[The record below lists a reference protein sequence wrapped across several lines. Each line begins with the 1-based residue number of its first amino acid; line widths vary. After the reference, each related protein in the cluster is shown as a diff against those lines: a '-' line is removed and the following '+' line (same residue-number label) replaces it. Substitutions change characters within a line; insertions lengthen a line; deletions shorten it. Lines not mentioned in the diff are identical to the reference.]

1 MNKGVAHSL
10 THCETTT
17 RVTLVVLLLLLASAL
32 RADARD
38 EILGATLREHAVTVL
53 RDAFAQT
60 GSLVAAVAL
69 AWNGIDSEDVL
80 ARLGGQ
86 AREGV
91 PGRRVEVWRIV
102 AQSTL
107 RGDLRDEMTDA
118 LRTVAM
124 DESTSDRASALGA
137 LARLGAGFDE
147 SQERALRDVAL
158 RNEGPVKLGA
168 LWALA
173 KNGGENQAAD
183 VQAIATLLL
192 TDRASS
198 NIAATALRD
207 LGGID
212 AQSLEALRRAS
223 ADTDSDRVEILG
235 VLATHDEGSA
245 RTRADMLV
253 RYISNTA
260 SSASVKV
267 AVCRI
272 VADVGVSS
280 HVPTVARALE
290 DEAIDVRVAAAAA
303 LLRIE
308 RRANLP
314 IAPLDWTVIA
324 LYTIALLAVGWYY
337 SRRSKSTED
346 YLLGGRTMRPFAVG
360 LSLFASLLSTLSYLG
375 SPGELIRYGP
385 LFTGALLGYP
395 FAFFF
400 TAWFVIPTIV
410 KLPVTSAYEI
420 LEIRF
425 GLAVRMLGSVFF
437 LALRFVWMA
446 VIIYATTEK
455 VLIPILGFD
464 PDRVPLVCAL
474 LGAVT
479 LVYTSMGG
487 LRAVVLT
494 DVVQTAIL
502 FGGAIL
508 TLVLITHSLG
518 GFGALW
524 PDTWVSHW
532 PEPIYGYSSTARM
545 SLLGISLASFTWYVC
560 TMASDQIVVQ
570 RYLATRDAKAA
581 RRALW
586 ISLVTDAAVTLFLA
600 VLGLALMA
608 YFAAH
613 PFRTPDGPGPFAYA
627 DQLFPRF
634 ILIGF
639 PAGITGLVISG
650 LLAAAMSSLSSGLN
664 STSTVITVDFIERF
678 RKNTLSDTAKIR
690 NTKIVSVVVGVVVVV
705 MGTFVGVVEGNL
717 LEVAYKAVNLLV
729 SPLAGLF
736 FMAIFIPWS
745 TSVGT
750 IVGSLACLA
759 VVISVNYWKQLTG
772 TAGISFVWAM
782 PFGLLAQIVVGGVVS
797 LLPLARK
804 TES

>member
-1 MNKGVAHSL
+1 MSGINKSVARLL
-10 THCETTT
+10 THSETTT
-17 RVTLVVLLLLLASAL
+17 RVTLAVLLLLFASAL
-32 RADARD
+32 RADDRD
-38 EILGATLREHAVTVL
+38 EILAAAVREHAVTVL

-60 GSLVAAVAL
+60 GSLEAAEAL

-80 ARLGGQ
+80 GRLGGQ
-86 AREGV
+86 AREGA

-107 RGDLRDEMTDA
+107 RSDLRDEMTDA

-147 SQERALRDVAL
+147 PQERALRDVAL
-158 RNEGPVKLGA
+158 RNDGPMKLAA

-173 KNGGENQAAD
+173 KNGGENRTAD
-183 VQAIATLLL
+183 VQAIATLLA
-192 TDRASS
+192 TNRSSS

-207 LGGID
+207 LGGLD
-212 AQSLEALRRAS
+212 AQSLEELRRAS
-223 ADTDSDRVEILG
+223 ADPLSDRVEIVG
-235 VLATHDEGSA
+235 VLATHDEGAA
-245 RTRADMLV
+245 RTRAADMLV
-253 RYISNTA
+253 HYIDNAA
-260 SSASVKV
+260 SAASVKL

-272 VADVGVSS
+272 LADVGESS
-280 HVPTVARALE
+280 HIPTVARALE
-290 DEAIDVRVAAAAA
+290 DEAPEVRVAAAAA

-308 RRANLP
+308 RRATLP
-314 IAPLDWTVIA
+314 ISPLDWTVIA
-324 LYTIALLAVGWYY
+324 LYTIAVLAVGWYY
-337 SRRSKSTED
+337 SGRSKSTED
-346 YLLGGRTMRPFAVG
+346 YLLGGRTMSPFAVG
-360 LSLFASLLSTLSYLG
+360 LSLFASLLSTLSYLAW
-375 SPGELIRYGP
+375 PGELIRYGP

-395 FAFFF
+395 FAYFFA
-400 TAWFVIPTIV
+400 AWFVIPMMV

-455 VLIPILGFD
+455 VLIPILGLD

-487 LRAVVLT
+487 LRAVVVT

-524 PDTWVSHW
+524 PDTWVNHW

-545 SLLGISLASFTWYVC
+545 SLLGIGLASFTWYIC
-560 TMASDQIVVQ
+560 TTASDQIVVQ

-586 ISLVTDAAVTLFLA
+586 ISLVTDAVVTLFLA

-608 YFAAH
+608 YFAAN

-627 DQLFPRF
+627 DQLFPPFHPVR
-634 ILIGF
+634 IPRGDHR
-639 PAGITGLVISG
+639 ARDRR
-650 LLAAAMSSLSSGLN
+650 
-664 STSTVITVDFIERF
+664 TSRGCHVE
-678 RKNTLSDTAKIR
+678 
-690 NTKIVSVVVGVVVVV
+690 SVVRFELDVHGHHCR
-705 MGTFVGVVEGNL
+705 FYRALSQEHP
-717 LEVAYKAVNLLV
+717 E
-729 SPLAGLF
+729 
-736 FMAIFIPWS
+736 
-745 TSVGT
+745 
-750 IVGSLACLA
+750 
-759 VVISVNYWKQLTG
+759 
-772 TAGISFVWAM
+772 
-782 PFGLLAQIVVGGVVS
+782 
-797 LLPLARK
+797 
-804 TES
+804 